1 MRSILSSIFQ
11 VINWIGLSYFLALNT
26 IYLILVCVAGFNIGE
41 YFRRKP
47 YIGLDDVLK
56 SPATLPVSV
65 LVPAH
70 NEEAVIVESARAI
83 LALRYPQFELIIID
97 DGSTD
102 DTFERLKVAFD
113 LVEIQMQVPDLVPTL
128 GRLDSIHICQGLN
141 DITVIRKQSVGQ
153 KTDALNAGINV
164 SRYPLLCMVDADAIL
179 DDEALIKV
187 TLPFVDDP
195 KRVIATGGAIRPSNG
210 CDVVRGR
217 VTKVRMPSSWL
228 AKIQVIEYLRAFLL
242 GRTGWSRLNALL
254 IISGAFG
261 VFKKEAVVSVGGY
274 NHSSIGEDAD
284 LVARLHVSY
293 ITRNIPYRIVFVSE
307 PVCWTEVPEDLSTL
321 RKQRSRWSR
330 GLNEVMWEQKRFF
343 FNPKYGTLGL
353 IAVPYFVIF
362 EILGPIVETLGIL
375 LLLVALMLNFVNF
388 YFAGL
393 FLSVALFYGILLSI
407 LSLMIEE
414 VSYHRYDKWLYLW
427 DAVLASVLENFGFR
441 QLHAIWR
448 LEGTWKALRRAD
460 RTWGT
465 MTRKGF
471 SVQVPV
477 TIKSSDEI

>member
-1 MRSILSSIFQ
+1 MRHILSGIFQ
-11 VINWIGLSYFLALNT
+11 ILNWIGISYFLALNT
-26 IYLILVCVAGFNIGE
+26 IYLILIIVAGVNIGE

-47 YIGLDDVLK
+47 YIGLADVLK

-83 LALRYPQFELIIID
+83 LALRYPVFELIVID

-102 DTFERLKVAFD
+102 NTFELLREAFN
-113 LVEIQMQVPDLVPTL
+113 LVEIPMEVPKLVPTL
-128 GRLDSIHICQGLN
+128 GTLDSVYITRGLD

-164 SRYPLLCMVDADAIL
+164 SKYPLLCMVDADAIL
-179 DDEALIKV
+179 DEEALIKV

-210 CDVVRGR
+210 CDVRRGR
-217 VTKVRMPSSWL
+217 VTKVRMPSNLL
-228 AKIQVIEYLRAFLL
+228 ARIQVIEYLRAFLL

-261 VFKKEAVVSVGGY
+261 VFKKEAVVKVGGY

-284 LVARLHVSY
+284 LVARLHIYYVKQK
-293 ITRNIPYRIVFVSE
+293 IPYKIMFVSE
-307 PVCWTEVPEDLSTL
+307 PVCWTEVPENLSLL

-330 GLNEVMWEQKRFF
+330 GLTEVMWQHKKFF
-343 FNPKYGTLGL
+343 FNPKYGTLGM
-353 IAVPYFVIF
+353 IAVPYFVLF
-362 EILGPIVETLGIL
+362 EVFGPIVEVLGIIL
-375 LLLVALMLNFVNF
+375 LAIALVFNFVNF

-393 FLSVALFYGILLSI
+393 FLAVSMFYGILLSI

-414 VSYHRYDKWLYLW
+414 VSYHRYDKWSYLR
-427 DAVLASVLENFGFR
+427 DAVLASIIENFGYR
-441 QLHAIWR
+441 QLHALWR
-448 LEGTWKALRRAD
+448 LDGTWKVLRRAE

-471 SVQVPV
+471 SAPVPV
-477 TIKSSDEI
+477 TIKPSDDS